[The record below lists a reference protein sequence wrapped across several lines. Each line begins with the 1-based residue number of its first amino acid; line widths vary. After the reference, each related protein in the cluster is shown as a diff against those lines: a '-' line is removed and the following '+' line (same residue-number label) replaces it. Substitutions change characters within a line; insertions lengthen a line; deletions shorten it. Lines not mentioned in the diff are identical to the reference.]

1 VEAKMQVKE
10 PWIIDDE
17 LWDELIELTD
27 GAVAPCFQCGVCTAI
42 CPWGSVRDEPLSV
55 RSILHRAQLGLM
67 KEAEDLWLC
76 TACGQCETG
85 CPRGVPIVEVLRS
98 LRYLLWKRRQAVEGL
113 PSVLWSMVWNNN
125 PWSQPPSQRMQWS
138 KDRQVPQF
146 DPAQHELLYYVGCTT
161 SYDRRAQNL
170 AHALVALLQA
180 AEVPFGILG
189 NDEPS
194 CGEGVLSLGHKAYFE
209 EIVAHAGQ
217 VFHDRG
223 VAEMMTTSPHSF
235 DVFKSHL
242 ESQDEAFS
250 PFHYTQVLARLVQ
263 EDRLRFRK
271 DVPLKVTYQDPCFLG
286 RHHQVY
292 EAPRQLMD
300 AIPSLELVE
309 MKDHGPDA
317 LCCGGG
323 GGRMFLETPAGER
336 LSDLRVRQAAD
347 TGASVIATAC
357 PFCIACLED
366 SIKALKLQD
375 LKVLDLAEIAVKA
388 LPGAD

>member
-1 VEAKMQVKE
+1 MEAKTQSKDT
-10 PWIIDDE
+10 WILDDE
-17 LWDELIELTD
+17 LWEELLELTH

-55 RSILHRAQLGLM
+55 RSILRRAQLGLLE
-67 KEAEDLWLC
+67 EAEELWLC

-85 CPRGVPIVEVLRS
+85 CPRGVPIVEVMRS
-98 LRYLLWKRRQAVEGL
+98 LRHLLWKRRQVVEGL

-125 PWSQPPSQRMQWS
+125 PWTQPPSQRMQWA
-138 KDRQVPQF
+138 KDRQVPRF
-146 DPAQHELLYYVGCTT
+146 DPKQHELLYYVGCTT
-161 SYDRRAQNL
+161 SYDGRAQSL
-170 AHALVALLQA
+170 AHALTTLLQA

-189 NDEPS
+189 NEEPS
-194 CGEGVLSLGHKAYFE
+194 CGEGVLSLGHRAYFE
-209 EIVAHAGQ
+209 EIAAHAGQ

-223 VAEMMTTSPHSF
+223 VTELMTTSPHSF

-242 ESQDEAFS
+242 EPQDEAFS
-250 PFHYTQVLARLVQ
+250 PSHYTQFLARLVE
-263 EDRLRFRK
+263 EDRLRFSK

-292 EAPRQLMD
+292 DAPRRLM
-300 AIPSLELVE
+300 AAVPGLELVE
-309 MKDHGPDA
+309 MRNHGPDA

-336 LSDLRVRQAAD
+336 FSDLRVQEAAD

-375 LKVLDLAEIAVKA
+375 LEVLDIVEIAVKA